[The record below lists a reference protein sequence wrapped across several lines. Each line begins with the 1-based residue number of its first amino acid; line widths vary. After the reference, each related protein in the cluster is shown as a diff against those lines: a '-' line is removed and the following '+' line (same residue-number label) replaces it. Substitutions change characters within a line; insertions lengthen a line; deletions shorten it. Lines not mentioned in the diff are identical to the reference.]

1 MAGINE
7 PELQTTSPE
16 GGRTVFS
23 GREVLCVTTCQMYV
37 PLPDMNNLSQPGTI
51 ERNQGSLE
59 KKKGILRR
67 IQGSLERKQGML
79 GTTQGLLERKQGML
93 GRNQGS
99 LERKQGIL
107 GKNQGS
113 LERKQKPERVL
124 YPQKGPCDLYLLS
137 SPLPANNGGLAAAC
151 SGAQHG
157 VYSRISVCL
166 SDLTFSLADL

>member
-16 GGRTVFS
+16 GGRPVFS

-37 PLPDMNNLSQPGTI
+37 PLPDMNSLSQPGTL

-59 KKKGILRR
+59 KKQGILRR
-67 IQGSLERKQGML
+67 IQGS
-79 GTTQGLLERKQGML
+79 LERKQGML

-107 GKNQGS
+107 GRNQGS

-137 SPLPANNGGLAAAC
+137 SPLPANNGGLDAAC

-157 VYSRISVCL
+157 VYSRVSVCL

>member
-37 PLPDMNNLSQPGTI
+37 PLPDMNSLSQPGTI

-79 GTTQGLLERKQGML
+79 GTTQGL
-93 GRNQGS
+93 

-137 SPLPANNGGLAAAC
+137 SPLPANNGGLDAAC

-157 VYSRISVCL
+157 VYSRVSVCL

>member
-7 PELQTTSPE
+7 PELQTTSLE
-16 GGRTVFS
+16 GGRPVFS

-37 PLPDMNNLSQPGTI
+37 PLPDMNSLSQPGTL

-59 KKKGILRR
+59 KKQGILRR
-67 IQGSLERKQGML
+67 IQGS
-79 GTTQGLLERKQGML
+79 LERKQGML

-107 GKNQGS
+107 GRNQGS

-137 SPLPANNGGLAAAC
+137 SPLPANNGGLDVAC
-151 SGAQHG
+151 SGAQLG
-157 VYSRISVCL
+157 VYSRVSVCL

>member
-16 GGRTVFS
+16 GGRPVFS

-37 PLPDMNNLSQPGTI
+37 PLPDMNSLSQPGTI

-79 GTTQGLLERKQGML
+79 GTT
-93 GRNQGS
+93 QGS

-137 SPLPANNGGLAAAC
+137 SPLPANNGGLDAAC
-151 SGAQHG
+151 SSAQHG
-157 VYSRISVCL
+157 VYSRVSVCL
-166 SDLTFSLADL
+166 SDLTFY

>member
-7 PELQTTSPE
+7 PELRTTSPE
-16 GGRTVFS
+16 GGRPVFS
-23 GREVLCVTTCQMYV
+23 GREVLSVTTCQMYV
-37 PLPDMNNLSQPGTI
+37 PLPDMNSLSQPGTL

-59 KKKGILRR
+59 KKQGILRR
-67 IQGSLERKQGML
+67 IQGS
-79 GTTQGLLERKQGML
+79 LERKQGML

-107 GKNQGS
+107 GRNQGS

-137 SPLPANNGGLAAAC
+137 SPLPANNGGLDAAC

-157 VYSRISVCL
+157 VYSRVSVCL

>member
-7 PELQTTSPE
+7 PELQTTSLE
-16 GGRTVFS
+16 GGRPVFS

-37 PLPDMNNLSQPGTI
+37 PLPDMNSLSQPGTL

-59 KKKGILRR
+59 KKQGMLGR
-67 IQGSLERKQGML
+67 IQGSLK
-79 GTTQGLLERKQGML
+79 RKQGML
-93 GRNQGS
+93 GR
-99 LERKQGIL
+99 
-107 GKNQGS
+107 NQGS

-137 SPLPANNGGLAAAC
+137 SPLPANNGGLDVAC

-157 VYSRISVCL
+157 VYSRVSVCL

>member
-16 GGRTVFS
+16 GGRPVFS

-37 PLPDMNNLSQPGTI
+37 PLPDMNSLSQPGTL

-59 KKKGILRR
+59 KKQGILRR
-67 IQGSLERKQGML
+67 IQGS
-79 GTTQGLLERKQGML
+79 LERKQGML

-107 GKNQGS
+107 GRNQGS

-137 SPLPANNGGLAAAC
+137 SPLPANNGGLDAAC

>member
-16 GGRTVFS
+16 GGRPVFS

-37 PLPDMNNLSQPGTI
+37 PLPDMNSLSQPGTI

-59 KKKGILRR
+59 KKKGILRM

-79 GTTQGLLERKQGML
+79 GTTQGL
-93 GRNQGS
+93 

-137 SPLPANNGGLAAAC
+137 SPLPANNGGLDAAC

-157 VYSRISVCL
+157 VYSRVSVCL

>member
-16 GGRTVFS
+16 GGRPVFS

-37 PLPDMNNLSQPGTI
+37 PLPDMNSLSQPGTI

-79 GTTQGLLERKQGML
+79 GTTQGLLERKQG
-93 GRNQGS
+93 
-99 LERKQGIL
+99 IL

-124 YPQKGPCDLYLLS
+124 YPLKGLCDLYLLS
-137 SPLPANNGGLAAAC
+137 SPLPANNGGLDAAC

-157 VYSRISVCL
+157 VYSRVSVCL